1 MQLRDYGRVIARRWW
16 IILLFAVAGAA
27 TAYGLSKLETPMY
40 RSSAKLY
47 VSPVRPDYG
56 LTLVI
61 QNLIRSYGQQ
71 ITSERFLR
79 QINEELKLDLP
90 PGALRSRT
98 NVLGTADNLAI
109 QIDFDD
115 PNPLVA
121 QRVARALAQKFV
133 EEHQRRML
141 AVEPRDKIEID
152 IFDEPQ
158 PGTLT
163 RPRTAANTVAGAVLG
178 VLLGVVTVFLLEYL
192 DDTLKGQESVDRFIK
207 LPVVGTI
214 PRLVGAGT
222 KRGRAFGRWSP
233 GGAAAMTQPSG
244 NGRLINHRNPKSPVA
259 EAYRQLRTNIQ
270 FASLDKPL
278 RTILLTSAGPQ
289 EGKSTTLANLAI
301 AIAQTGSKVIAVDC
315 DLRRPTLH
323 QLFGV
328 KNVAGLTTL
337 MVAPTLDDLC
347 TQETDVPNLL
357 VLPTGPLPPNP
368 SELLGSRRMAE
379 IIERLRGEA
388 DYILFDSPPV
398 AAVTDAAVLA
408 TRVDGVLLVVMA
420 NKTKRELAQKARA
433 ALEKVGANL
442 IGVVLN
448 NVKYDTSLH
457 NYYAD

>member
-16 IILLFAVAGAA
+16 IILLFALAGAA
-27 TAYGLSKLETPMY
+27 TAYGVSKLETPMY

-90 PGALRSRT
+90 AGALRGRT
-98 NVLGTADNLAI
+98 NVVGTADNLAI

-158 PGTLT
+158 PGTLS
-163 RPRTAANTVAGAVLG
+163 RPRTATNTAAGAVLG
-178 VLLGVVTVFLLEYL
+178 MLLGLVTIFLLEYL
-192 DDTLKGQESVDRFIK
+192 DDTLKGQESVDRFVK
-207 LPVVGTI
+207 LPTVGTI
-214 PRLVGAGT
+214 PRIAGPGT
-222 KRGRAFGRWSP
+222 P
-233 GGAAAMTQPSG
+233 GGRTFARRSSGGAVAMTHSGG
-244 NGRLINHRNPKSPVA
+244 NGRLINHRNPKSPIA

-278 RTILLTSAGPQ
+278 KTILFTSAGPQ

-301 AIAQTGSKVIAVDC
+301 AIAQTGSTVIAVDC

-328 KNVAGLTTL
+328 KNTAGLTTL
-337 MVAPTLDDLC
+337 MVDPSLEDLH
-347 TQETDVPNLL
+347 TQETEVPNLL
-357 VLPTGPLPPNP
+357 VLPTGPIPPNP
-368 SELLGSRRMAE
+368 SELLGSRRMTE
-379 IIERLRGEA
+379 IIERLKGEA
-388 DYILFDSPPV
+388 DYVLFDTPPV

-433 ALEKVGANL
+433 ALEKVGANV

>member
-1 MQLRDYGRVIARRWW
+1 
-16 IILLFAVAGAA
+16 
-27 TAYGLSKLETPMY
+27 
-40 RSSAKLY
+40 
-47 VSPVRPDYG
+47 
-56 LTLVI
+56 
-61 QNLIRSYGQQ
+61 
-71 ITSERFLR
+71 
-79 QINEELKLDLP
+79 
-90 PGALRSRT
+90 
-98 NVLGTADNLAI
+98 
-109 QIDFDD
+109 
-115 PNPLVA
+115 
-121 QRVARALAQKFV
+121 
-133 EEHQRRML
+133 
-141 AVEPRDKIEID
+141 
-152 IFDEPQ
+152 
-158 PGTLT
+158 
-163 RPRTAANTVAGAVLG
+163 
-178 VLLGVVTVFLLEYL
+178 
-192 DDTLKGQESVDRFIK
+192 
-207 LPVVGTI
+207 
-214 PRLVGAGT
+214 
-222 KRGRAFGRWSP
+222 
-233 GGAAAMTQPSG
+233 MTHASG

-278 RTILLTSAGPQ
+278 KTILLTSAGPQ

-337 MVAPTLDDLC
+337 MVDSTLDDLH
-347 TQETDVPNLL
+347 TQETEVPNLL

-368 SELLGSRRMAE
+368 SELLGSRRMTE

-388 DYILFDSPPV
+388 DYVLFDSPPV

-433 ALEKVGANL
+433 ALEKVGANV